1 MTAPSININIVWAEE
16 KWSCVLDVPD
26 TPDLEVELFSGE
38 SPNGA
43 MTEATLNFILTLVT
57 KWATDR
63 SYRLVIDPEGW
74 QTATERVRT
83 AHGGLL
89 LVVGEQIITDEP
101 AIIDLDRHLRDYFT
115 DKPVPGMD
123 RPARLLVWVSH
134 IGPKPLTLPGDDHPM
149 VEAAMLL
156 SMAVAAEL
164 PITALLLLTEMWT
177 VDNDDGS
184 GRTPTQR
191 HIDGDPT
198 VTTAFMAALVRR
210 ALPPQVV
217 QASLCIGDQGEESL
231 GPIVSIDPIWVSE
244 QGAAFRQAAE
254 TAVSA

>member
-16 KWSCVLDVPD
+16 KWSCVLDVLD

-83 AHGGLL
+83 AHDGLL

-134 IGPKPLTLPGDDHPM
+134 IGPKVLTLPGDDHPM
-149 VEAAMLL
+149 VEGTMLL
-156 SMAVAAEL
+156 AMAVASGL
-164 PITALLLLTEMWT
+164 PITAVLLLLEAWT
-177 VDNDDGS
+177 AEDDGS

-191 HIDGDPT
+191 HIERDPT
-198 VTTAFMAALVRR
+198 VSTAFLAALVRR
-210 ALPPQVV
+210 DLPPQVV
-217 QASLCIGDQGEESL
+217 QAVQRIGDAGEESL
-231 GPIVSIDPIWVSE
+231 GPIVSIEPIWESE
-244 QGAAFRQAAE
+244 QAREFRQAAE
-254 TAVSA
+254 TAVTA